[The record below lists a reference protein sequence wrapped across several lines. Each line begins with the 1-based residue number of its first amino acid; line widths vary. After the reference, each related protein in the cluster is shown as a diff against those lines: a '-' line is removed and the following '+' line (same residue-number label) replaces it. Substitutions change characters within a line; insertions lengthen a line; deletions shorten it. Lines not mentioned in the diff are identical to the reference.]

1 MDNPIP
7 SYNGANLANLAAE
20 LEIRLTGRSP
30 TRGLRPELAGL
41 IPHTRNYLLLIIDGL
56 GDHQLTHPAAATLLR
71 HRRAALC
78 APFPTT
84 TSVGLSSLATA
95 LAPMQHGVIGYTQW
109 IPTLRTVVNML
120 EWVDMATGQP
130 IDCDPTTFHPRPNL
144 AERLKAAGVRTVI
157 FQPSE
162 LLDSPLSNM
171 ACRGAERHGYS
182 SLSGIRP
189 SALFNADNPTMAV
202 VYTTAVDTAAH
213 ASGQR
218 SQEYSTALSQTARA
232 WEHFRRTL
240 PRGTTLIGS
249 ADHGH
254 CDIPPEG
261 RIHLD
266 GNLTDGIRCWGDGRV
281 LMFSGPLERIHR
293 IARQTNARFV
303 SAGELRR
310 WLGGGPPHPALN
322 EFPTAAL
329 LAPAGTV
336 ILPGH
341 LPSDNIGHHG
351 GITPQ
356 ELLIPLLVA
365 QIHHSTGHR
374 RASRPTTRHV
384 GCSQATMPTTP
395 DSVSRSGGCR
405 W

>member
-1 MDNPIP
+1 MDNPVP
-7 SYNGANLANLAAE
+7 SYDGTNLANLAAE

-30 TRGLRPELAGL
+30 TRGLRPELAQL

-56 GDHQLTHPAAATLLR
+56 GDHQLAHPAAANLRR

-84 TSVGLSSLATA
+84 TSVGLSSVATA
-95 LAPMQHGVIGYTQW
+95 LPPMQHGVIGYTQW
-109 IPTLRTVVNML
+109 MPTLRTVVNML
-120 EWVDMATGQP
+120 EWTDMATGQP
-130 IDCDPTTFHPRPNL
+130 IDPDPTIFHPSPNL
-144 AERLKAAGVRTVI
+144 AERLKASGVRTVI

-182 SLSGIRP
+182 SLSDIRA
-189 SALFNADNPTMAV
+189 SALFDAGNRTLAV
-202 VYTTAVDTAAH
+202 VYMTAVDTAAH
-213 ASGQR
+213 AYGQR
-218 SQEYSTALSQTARA
+218 SEAYSTALSQTGQA
-232 WEHFRRTL
+232 WEHFSRSL
-240 PRGTTLIGS
+240 PRDTTFIGS

-254 CDIPPEG
+254 CDIPPDG
-261 RIHLD
+261 KIHLD
-266 GNLTDGIRCWGDGRV
+266 ENLTDNMQCWGDGRV

-293 IARQTNARFV
+293 IVRQTNARFV
-303 SAGELRR
+303 SAEQLHQ
-310 WLGGGPPHPALN
+310 WLGGGPPHPALT

-336 ILPGH
+336 ILPQD
-341 LPSDNIGHHG
+341 LPSTNVGHHG

-365 QIHHSTGHR
+365 
-374 RASRPTTRHV
+374 
-384 GCSQATMPTTP
+384 
-395 DSVSRSGGCR
+395 
-405 W
+405 